1 MEKNYP
7 IKIVQGNY
15 FAIAQPLSKIVWSN
29 GSKVEQPLVPN
40 KGDQITVNLVSSSRR
55 YDMRKI
61 YVEDNIVHYECNE
74 YLELGTYS
82 IELRLIQV
90 DGKKYRSYQRNKIQ
104 IVATNEEADIKDGN
118 EFDVDTYEISSA
130 VILYA
135 KGDKGDQGDRGPIGP
150 RGPVGPAG
158 PRGFRG
164 EDGQDG
170 LSAYEIAVEQGFV
183 GTEEE
188 WLLSLKGEKGEDG
201 TTDYNEL
208 ENTPTFKTINGETIT
223 GEGDIIIEGGSSS
236 GEDGEGI
243 ANISATDYSGSGVPN
258 VVTVTT
264 TKGNTYS
271 FNVYNGAQGAP
282 GRDGNDGQPGANGA
296 TPEIRNGYWYINNAP
311 TNVKAEGQDG
321 NDGTTPVISATASV
335 QNTTGTPSVSITKT
349 GSVAEPVFAF
359 EFSGI
364 KGEQGL
370 PGADGHD
377 GTSPT
382 LNYDNV
388 PTNNSS
394 NLLTSG
400 TVFTAL
406 QSKEDKFAIITPT
419 LDNNNAFNASVGN
432 YYKVTGNAN
441 AIGIT
446 LVTPSDVTK
455 LSSCV
460 FLIDNSNG
468 VGVNFSTQNDL
479 PLYQSANFNIDQGK
493 IYEVNALYNGSAWYL
508 TLVEMEVI
516 I

>member
-29 GSKVEQPLVPN
+29 GSKTEQPLVPN

-74 YLELGTYS
+74 YLDLGTYS

-118 EFDVDTYEISSA
+118 EFDVDAYEISSA

-135 KGDKGDQGDRGPIGP
+135 KGDKGDQGDRGPTGP

-170 LSAYEIAVEQGFV
+170 LSAYQIAVEQGFV

-188 WLLSLKGEKGEDG
+188 WLLSLKGDKGEDG

-223 GEGDIIIEGGSSS
+223 GEGDIVIEGGSSS

-282 GRDGNDGQPGANGA
+282 GSNGRDGNDGQPGADGA

-400 TVFTAL
+400 AVFTAL
-406 QSKEDKFAIITPT
+406 QSKEDKVTVATAQTTGFT
-419 LDNNNAFNASVGN
+419 ASVGN
-432 YYKVTGNAN
+432 YYQVTFSS
-441 AIGIT
+441 AITIQ
-446 LVTPSDVTK
+446 LDTPDDTTK
-455 LSSCV
+455 LRSCI
-460 FLIDNSNG
+460 FLITGSFGSITFSAETG
-468 VGVNFSTQNDL
+468 VDV
-479 PLYQSANFNIDQGK
+479 YQSKGFTIDTGK
-493 IYEVNALYNGSAWYL
+493 IYEVNALFNGTAWYL
-508 TLVEMEVI
+508 TQVEMEVTT
-516 I
+516 